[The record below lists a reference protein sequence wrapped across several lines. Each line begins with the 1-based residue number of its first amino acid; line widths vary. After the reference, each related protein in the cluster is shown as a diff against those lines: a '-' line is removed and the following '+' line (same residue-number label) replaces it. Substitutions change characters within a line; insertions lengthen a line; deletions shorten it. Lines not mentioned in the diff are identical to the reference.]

1 MDYKY
6 CCVIDATGRYVTRV
20 LILLPVGEDGIV
32 TKEIQ
37 DYTLHTGESTVDTIR
52 PRFRLYAGAPGLV
65 KPKWDGS
72 EWEEGATAE
81 EIAAWEAEHPGKV
94 LTLPE
99 VQTAKLTE
107 INAACDAA
115 ITAGCDVTL
124 NDETEG
130 HISLSIPD
138 QINLS
143 TAQEAIKAGG
153 TGYAYHLDG
162 ALCEVYP
169 AADIAIMAQAA
180 TAHVLYH
187 QTYCNH
193 LRAWVKRC
201 TAIADVEAI
210 TYGGSLPDDLKAH
223 METVLGGGNA

>member
-1 MDYKY
+1 MDKKNCYLIDGDGYYKD
-6 CCVIDATGRYVTRV
+6 VVAVMFDGDAPICLEAVAG
-20 LILLPVGEDGIV
+20 
-32 TKEIQ
+32 TKNIPD
-37 DYTLHTGESTVDTIR
+37 DYTVIPLVTVVNEAT
-52 PRFRLYAGAPGLV
+52 RFV
-65 KPKWDGS
+65 KPMWTGS
-72 EWEEGATAE
+72 AWTEGATTE
-81 EIAAWEAEHPGKV
+81 EIAAWQAKHPGKV
-94 LTLPE
+94 LTLTD
-99 VQTAKLTE
+99 VQTAKLAE

-115 ITAGCDVTL
+115 ITAGCDVKLSDGTA
-124 NDETEG
+124 G

-143 TAQEAIKAGG
+143 TAQEAIKAGE

-162 ALCEVYP
+162 ALCQVYP

-193 LRAWVKRC
+193 VRAWVKRC

-210 TYGGSLPDDLKAH
+210 TYGTELPDDLAAH
-223 METVLGGGNA
+223 MATVLGGGNA

>member
-1 MDYKY
+1 MSKTK
-6 CCVIDATGRYVTRV
+6 VRNAIAREMAARSRRTGITQDRV
-20 LILLPVGEDGIV
+20 LRELARVAFVNPSDVINFDTGTV
-32 TKEIQ
+32 KEN
-37 DYTLHTGESTVDTIR
+37 
-52 PRFRLYAGAPGLV
+52 AGADDLAAVSSCKV
-65 KPKWDGS
+65 KTMS
-72 EWEEGATAE
+72 M
-81 EIAAWEAEHPGKV
+81 
-94 LTLPE
+94 
-99 VQTAKLTE
+99 QSAKLTE

-124 NDETEG
+124 SDGTAG

-169 AADIAIMAQAA
+169 AADIAIMAKAA

-193 LRAWVKRC
+193 EPRFA
-201 TAIADVEAI
+201 
-210 TYGGSLPDDLKAH
+210 
-223 METVLGGGNA
+223 

>member
-1 MDYKY
+1 MY
-6 CCVIDATGRYVTRV
+6 ITTGSIKHYAVASTA
-20 LILLPVGEDGIV
+20 LGIV
-32 TKEIQ
+32 EVRYQ
-37 DYTLHTGESTVDTIR
+37 LEE
-52 PRFRLYAGAPGLV
+52 APAALGPMV
-65 KPKWDGS
+65 KFFSDDGTQLR
-72 EWEEGATAE
+72 EDAVADW
-81 EIAAWEAEHPGKV
+81 EHPRIEGNTIILSNTAPEEPV
-94 LTLPE
+94 TPTLAE
-99 VQTAKLTE
+99 VQAAKLTE

-124 NDETEG
+124 SDGTAG
-130 HISLSIPD
+130 HISLTIPD

-169 AADIAIMAQAA
+169 AADIAIMATAA

-193 LRAWVKRC
+193 VRAWVKRC
-201 TAIADVEAI
+201 ETAADVEAI
-210 TYGGSLPDDLKAH
+210 TYGAELPDDLKAH
-223 METVLGGGNA
+223 MAAVIGGGNA

>member
-1 MDYKY
+1 MLYYK
-6 CCVIDATGRYVTRV
+6 CLKD
-20 LILLPVGEDGIV
+20 
-32 TKEIQ
+32 
-37 DYTLHTGESTVDTIR
+37 
-52 PRFRLYAGAPGLV
+52 
-65 KPKWDGS
+65 
-72 EWEEGATAE
+72 
-81 EIAAWEAEHPGKV
+81 GKV
-94 LTLPE
+94 VGTTQSQFPIRLKSFVSISEEEYRTLSGLGDTALPTLAE
-99 VQTAKLTE
+99 VQAAKLVE

-124 NDETEG
+124 SDGTAG
-130 HISLSIPD
+130 HITLTIPD

-193 LRAWVKRC
+193 IRAWVKRC
-201 TAIADVEAI
+201 ETAAEVEAI
-210 TYGGSLPDDLKAH
+210 TYGAELPDDLKAH
-223 METVLGGGNA
+223 MDAIIAAAGGGSDA

>member
-1 MDYKY
+1 MY
-6 CCVIDATGRYVTRV
+6 ITTGSTKHYAVASTA
-20 LILLPVGEDGIV
+20 LGIV
-32 TKEIQ
+32 EVRYQLEEAPAALGDSVKFYADDGNCIRT
-37 DYTLHTGESTVDTIR
+37 DTVADWKHPRIEENTII
-52 PRFRLYAGAPGLV
+52 LSNTAP
-65 KPKWDGS
+65 
-72 EWEEGATAE
+72 AE
-81 EIAAWEAEHPGKV
+81 PVTPILA
-94 LTLPE
+94 E
-99 VQTAKLTE
+99 VQAAKLTE

-124 NDETEG
+124 SNGTAG
-130 HISLSIPD
+130 HISLTIPD

-162 ALCEVYP
+162 ALCEIYT
-169 AADIAIMAQAA
+169 AADIAIMAKAA

-193 LRAWVKRC
+193 ARAWVKRC

-210 TYGGSLPDDLKAH
+210 TYGAALPDDLAAH
-223 METVLGGGNA
+223 IATVLGGGNA